1 MRLLIIILTLTTTFV
16 NPTCGQ
22 IVNSISV
29 DKTGMYY
36 YSLDSLT
43 KLIKDVKKIDRLIL
57 RADWSIIQDF
67 PDKINGLTILKEK
80 ENKKIKTNDLK
91 PTDVLIKING
101 LSIIR
106 DQITL
111 SMQTFERQ
119 GKDLKYFSDV
129 VYIFYYKYLPDT
141 QTYKLNNIKSGLR
154 L

>member
-80 ENKKIKTNDLK
+80 ENKKLK
-91 PTDVLIKING
+91 QMT
-101 LSIIR
+101 
-106 DQITL
+106 
-111 SMQTFERQ
+111 
-119 GKDLKYFSDV
+119 
-129 VYIFYYKYLPDT
+129 
-141 QTYKLNNIKSGLR
+141 
-154 L
+154 

>member
-1 MRLLIIILTLTTTFV
+1 M
-16 NPTCGQ
+16 
-22 IVNSISV
+22 
-29 DKTGMYY
+29 
-36 YSLDSLT
+36 DSLT

>member
-1 MRLLIIILTLTTTFV
+1 
-16 NPTCGQ
+16 
-22 IVNSISV
+22 
-29 DKTGMYY
+29 MYY

-129 VYIFYYKYLPDT
+129 VYIFYYKYLPGT

>member
-1 MRLLIIILTLTTTFV
+1 
-16 NPTCGQ
+16 
-22 IVNSISV
+22 
-29 DKTGMYY
+29 MYY

-43 KLIKDVKKIDRLIL
+43 KLIKDEKKIERLIL
-57 RADWSIIQDF
+57 RANWSIIHDF

-80 ENKKIKTNDLK
+80 ENKKIKTKDLK

-141 QTYKLNNIKSGLR
+141 QTYKLTNIKSGLR

>member
-1 MRLLIIILTLTTTFV
+1 
-16 NPTCGQ
+16 
-22 IVNSISV
+22 
-29 DKTGMYY
+29 MYY

-43 KLIKDVKKIDRLIL
+43 KLIKDEKKIERLIL
-57 RADWSIIQDF
+57 RANWSIIHDF

-80 ENKKIKTNDLK
+80 ENKKIKTKDLN

-141 QTYKLNNIKSGLR
+141 QTYKLTNIKSGLR

>member
-1 MRLLIIILTLTTTFV
+1 
-16 NPTCGQ
+16 
-22 IVNSISV
+22 
-29 DKTGMYY
+29 MYY

-43 KLIKDVKKIDRLIL
+43 KLIKDEKQIDRLIL
-57 RADWSIIQDF
+57 RADWPIIQDF
-67 PDKINGLTILKEK
+67 PDKINGMTILKEK
-80 ENKKIKTNDLK
+80 ENKQIKPKDLK

-101 LSIIR
+101 LSVIR

-111 SMQTFERQ
+111 SMQTFQRQ

-141 QTYKLNNIKSGLR
+141 QTYKLNNIKRGLR

>member
-1 MRLLIIILTLTTTFV
+1 
-16 NPTCGQ
+16 
-22 IVNSISV
+22 
-29 DKTGMYY
+29 MYY

>member
-1 MRLLIIILTLTTTFV
+1 
-16 NPTCGQ
+16 
-22 IVNSISV
+22 
-29 DKTGMYY
+29 MYY

-43 KLIKDVKKIDRLIL
+43 KRIKDEKKIERLIL

-80 ENKKIKTNDLK
+80 ENQKNKTKDLK

-101 LSIIR
+101 LSFIR

-129 VYIFYYKYLPDT
+129 VYIFYFQYLPDT
-141 QTYKLNNIKSGLR
+141 QTYKLSNIKSGLR

>member
-1 MRLLIIILTLTTTFV
+1 
-16 NPTCGQ
+16 
-22 IVNSISV
+22 
-29 DKTGMYY
+29 MYY

-43 KLIKDVKKIDRLIL
+43 KLIKDEKKIERLIL
-57 RADWSIIQDF
+57 RANWSIIHDF

-80 ENKKIKTNDLK
+80 ENKKIKTKDLN
-91 PTDVLIKING
+91 PTDVVIKING

-141 QTYKLNNIKSGLR
+141 QTYKLTNIKSGLR